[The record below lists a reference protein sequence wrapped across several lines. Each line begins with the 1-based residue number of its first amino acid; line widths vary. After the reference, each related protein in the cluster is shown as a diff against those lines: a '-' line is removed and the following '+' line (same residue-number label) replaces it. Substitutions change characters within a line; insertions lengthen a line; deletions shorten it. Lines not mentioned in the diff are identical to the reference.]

1 MVISLLNQSSA
12 EVPATICQELA
23 QIHFFPEDPQCTDW
37 DSLCTAIRERMS
49 DEETPVH
56 RLLLLLDEADAF
68 TKSADSNPVSY
79 THLHEFRE
87 WYRPVAD
94 HGCNYGFYHR
104 KMDACCAA
112 VNEASEQLK
121 GQYRE
126 RLMELR
132 NTLPVSVLENQENN
146 ILDVISDLIEERV
159 YSVADDYMRMAAE
172 GQTTPPVSYML
183 SGSCLLYTSRCV

>member
-1 MVISLLNQSSA
+1 MTLEKVNALEEQVTANIEAMPQEVRRMENSFNA
-12 EVPATICQELA
+12 EMEMAEGYDRFVELG
-23 QIHFFPEDPQCTDW
+23 
-37 DSLCTAIRERMS
+37 
-49 DEETPVH
+49 
-56 RLLLLLDEADAF
+56 
-68 TKSADSNPVSY
+68 TKDRI
-79 THLHEFRE
+79 LHEFRE

-132 NTLPVSVLENQENN
+132 NTLPVSVLENQEK
-146 ILDVISDLIEERV
+146 
-159 YSVADDYMRMAAE
+159 
-172 GQTTPPVSYML
+172 
-183 SGSCLLYTSRCV
+183 